1 MGVFTPRHIER
12 DNSRFRKIVRG
23 AVKTGIRKYL
33 SHGELIGRTG
43 KDLVSIPLPQLQIP
57 RFRFGDAQKGVGQGQ
72 GEIGDPVAIEP
83 EGDGQA
89 GGDPAEHILEVELT
103 IEELT
108 AIIAEELELPRIEPR
123 GKRNVVSTKDRYT
136 GIAIRGPEA
145 LRHVRRTFRQA
156 LKRQMA
162 SGTYQPADPYV
173 WPYKEDRRYRSWK
186 PTVEPESSAV
196 IIYMMD
202 VSGSMGDEQKELV
215 RLVSFWIDMW
225 LTAHYKGLERRFIIH
240 DAAAREVDEH
250 AFFHTRESGGTRISS
265 AYQVALGLIATRFNP
280 NDYNIYTFHFSDGD
294 NFFDDNERA
303 VESLRQLIQLAN
315 LSCYGQVQGGYG
327 AGNFIDLLTQRMKA
341 EEKLITARIKDKGA
355 IYDAL
360 KAFLGSGR

>member
-1 MGVFTPRHIER
+1 MGVFIPRHIER
-12 DNSRFRKIVRG
+12 DDSRFRKIVRG
-23 AVKTGIRKYL
+23 MVKSGIRKYL
-33 SHGELIGRTG
+33 SRGELIGKTG
-43 KDLVSIPLPQLQIP
+43 KDVISIPLPQLQIP
-57 RFRFGDAQKGVGQGQ
+57 RFRFGDARKGVGQGE
-72 GEIGDPVAIEP
+72 GEPGDPIAVEP

-103 IEELT
+103 LEEL
-108 AIIAEELELPRIEPR
+108 AGIMAEELELPRIEPR
-123 GKRNVVSTKDRYT
+123 GKRNITSTKDRYS
-136 GIAIRGPEA
+136 GIAIKGPEA
-145 LRHVRRTFRQA
+145 LRHTRRTFRQA

-162 SGTYQPADPYV
+162 SGTYQATNPCV

-202 VSGSMGDEQKELV
+202 VSGSMGDEQKDLV
-215 RLVSFWIDMW
+215 RLVSFWIDTW
-225 LTAHYKGLERRFIIH
+225 LKAHYRGLERRFIIH

-265 AYQVALGLIATRFNP
+265 AYRLALSLIETGFSP
-280 NDYNIYTFHFSDGD
+280 DDYNIYAFHFSDGD

-303 VESLRQLIQLAN
+303 VEHLRQLARVAN

-327 AGNFIDLLTQRMKA
+327 AGNFIDLIAQRLRN
-341 EEKLITARIKDKGA
+341 EEKLVVARIKDKEA

>member
-1 MGVFTPRHIER
+1 MSVYTSRHIER

-23 AVKTGIRKYL
+23 AVKAGIRKYL
-33 SHGELIGRTG
+33 SRGELIGKTG

-57 RFRFGDAQKGVGQGQ
+57 RFRFGDVQKGVGQGQ
-72 GEIGDPVAIEP
+72 GEPGDPIAVDP

-89 GGDPAEHILEVELT
+89 GGDPGEHILEVELT
-103 IEELT
+103 LEEL
-108 AIIAEELELPRIEPR
+108 AEIMAEELELPRIEPR
-123 GKRNVVSTKDRYT
+123 GKRNITTTRDRYT
-136 GIAIRGPEA
+136 GIAIKGPEA
-145 LRHVRRTFRQA
+145 LRHMRRTFRQA
-156 LKRQMA
+156 LRRQLA
-162 SGTYQPADPYV
+162 SGTYQRANPYV

-186 PTVEPESSAV
+186 PTSEPDSSAV

-202 VSGSMGDEQKELV
+202 VSGSMGDEQKGLV
-215 RLVSFWIDMW
+215 RLISFWIDAW
-225 LTAHYKGLERRFIIH
+225 LTAHYRGLERRFIIH

-265 AYQVALGLIATRFNP
+265 AYDLALSLVNVSFHP
-280 NDYNIYTFHFSDGD
+280 DDYNIYTFHFSDGD

-303 VESLRQLIQLAN
+303 VERLRQLVGLAN

-327 AGNFIDLLTQRMKA
+327 AGNFIDLLSQRMYR
-341 EEKLITARIKDKGA
+341 EEKLITARIRGKEA